1 MGFILDIFSLTMYIP
16 FLQVDEEDISRNAAH
31 LKNIAGFK
39 HYYMIKLAGTSS
51 FIIPMFDV
59 S

>member
-1 MGFILDIFSLTMYIP
+1 MGFILDIFSLAVYIP
-16 FLQVDEEDISRNAAH
+16 FLQVDEEDISRNAVH
-31 LKNIAGFK
+31 LKKYSWFQALL
-39 HYYMIKLAGTSS
+39 HDQTCRTSS